1 MEIDMERSMQE
12 AWENALD
19 KWMASVPVVELEEI
33 TQEEWDYQR
42 QVAKDL
48 GREWDYIEDW
58 KWIRTVER
66 VAAFSQKLKTVD
78 KE

>member
-33 TQEEWDYQR
+33 TQEELDELEEDAYQ
-42 QVAKDL
+42 
-48 GREWDYIEDW
+48 DW
-58 KWIRTVER
+58 YEYDRAEQQAW
-66 VAAFSQKLKTVD
+66 
-78 KE
+78 

>member
-1 MEIDMERSMQE
+1 MARSMAE
-12 AWENALD
+12 AWEDALE
-19 KWMASVPVVELEEI
+19 KWMASIPVVELEEI

>member
-1 MEIDMERSMQE
+1 MERSMQE
-12 AWENALD
+12 AFEDALD
-19 KWMASVPVVELEEI
+19 KWMASIPVVKVEEITI

-58 KWIRTVER
+58 KWH
-66 VAAFSQKLKTVD
+66 

>member
-1 MEIDMERSMQE
+1 MERSMQE

-19 KWMASVPVVELEEI
+19 KWMASVPVVELEEV
-33 TQEEWDYQR
+33 TQDEWDYQR

-58 KWIRTVER
+58 KWH
-66 VAAFSQKLKTVD
+66 